1 MKIALLVSLLAA
13 LTMLAGCSA
22 RFDER
27 ELLSRFEKKSDR
39 FAQLASLSLGDPAL
53 SRMTQDRVAL
63 DSGVLSASRISEYR
77 SLFKQLGI
85 SKGLLRRYG
94 YTDHVF
100 FIVDASGLTSGGTM
114 YGYAYCPS
122 AVTPLVEKI
131 DPASL
136 TRTGMV
142 FRRISDNW
150 FLFFSVEG

>member
-1 MKIALLVSLLAA
+1 VKITLLVYLLAA
-13 LTMLAGCSA
+13 LTILSGCSA
-22 RFDER
+22 RFDEQK
-27 ELLSRFEKKSDR
+27 LLSRFEKKSDQ

-53 SRMTQDRVAL
+53 SCMTQNRVDL

-77 SLFKQLGI
+77 SLFKQLEI
-85 SKGLLRRYG
+85 SKGLLRRVG
-94 YTDHVF
+94 YRDHVF

-131 DPASL
+131 DPTSL
-136 TRTGMV
+136 TTTGMV
-142 FRRISDNW
+142 FRRISENW